1 MMSVMITNLNA
12 KLLNDK
18 LWWKIKFRML
28 RAVNFVST
36 SVRLKRYD
44 FIKSYNAV
52 DVNYERIG
60 FRKVNGKYIDASTVV
75 NASTLSA
82 IQQHYALARPPPPD
96 DLRLF
101 LSAGDLSDLRQ
112 LIGNNIDAFSNID
125 KHAFLI
131 GVGQKFG
138 QNALQLPEFSSTLVH
153 ALQSHQNAKEL
164 VELTDL
170 STRVLGFDY
179 TSPVASRLLESVA
192 YHINDI
198 SLLDTV
204 KLSISLNPDSHVFG
218 ALTYRTQQ
226 LIDALLFNESGSNK
240 ELLKKFEGW
249 SLIDFCLLTL
259 TLQSRQSIEV
269 IEDLLPYVLYEQV
282 LQKHVST
289 GFGKT
294 FFINIDCS
302 LFFRIKN
309 IFRNSN
315 DPKTDRPFALY
326 SNFIHGIIWRRKFL
340 SEDSWWR
347 LWTCRKLERSLRY
360 YFKEKSEKYWIC
372 LCISSG
378 RRHWLPLPLALR
390 YDNNS
395 PWNTIFRFLIL
406 QHSCFRV
413 MSPRPYC
420 QKFACMIQE

>member
-1 MMSVMITNLNA
+1 
-12 KLLNDK
+12 
-18 LWWKIKFRML
+18 ML

-302 LFFRIKN
+302 LFSESKIFSETVMTRRLTGHLLYTAILSSEIFGGENFYQKILDDDFELAESLNEVYDIISKKSLKN
-309 IFRNSN
+309 IGSVYAFLRGEDIDS
-315 DPKTDRPFALY
+315 LY
-326 SNFIHGIIWRRKFL
+326 
-340 SEDSWWR
+340 
-347 LWTCRKLERSLRY
+347 RSLY
-360 YFKEKSEKYWIC
+360 ATTTT
-372 LCISSG
+372 
-378 RRHWLPLPLALR
+378 LPE
-390 YDNNS
+390 
-395 PWNTIFRFLIL
+395 IQFLD
-406 QHSCFRV
+406 S
-413 MSPRPYC
+413 
-420 QKFACMIQE
+420 